1 MRMKDFMIER
11 GYKTQDSS
19 EHMRL
24 NDDALFELLEQEVL
38 PGLAADSSPF
48 VLLIL
53 NSDTHPDFL
62 IGEKCDDFLIKESYP
77 RVYRSFT
84 CFDQHL
90 ESFVRTMERL
100 GLDKTTEVIIYG
112 DHLTMGS
119 DVHWMLSAERNL
131 TVFMPLRAQ
140 DEKWAKWH
148 GKPLSY
154 YDFAP
159 TVMELLEIDYSPPF
173 PFGTD
178 MLGDEVGRV
187 ASLDDLKL
195 IYGIATGDIDYSTA
209 RCLGSAGFCQSDEY

>member
-1 MRMKDFMIER
+1 
-11 GYKTQDSS
+11 
-19 EHMRL
+19 MRL

-38 PGLAADSSPF
+38 PALAADSSPF

-53 NSDTHPDFL
+53 NADTHPDFL
-62 IGEKCDDFLIKESYP
+62 VGEQCDDFLIKESYL

-84 CFDQHL
+84 CYDQHL
-90 ESFVRTMERL
+90 EHFVRTMEQL

-119 DVHWMLSAERNL
+119 DVQWMLSVDRNL
-131 TVFMPLRAQ
+131 TVFMPLRPQ
-140 DEKWAKWH
+140 DEKWEKWH
-148 GKPLSY
+148 SKPLSY

-178 MLGDEVGRV
+178 MFGDEVGKV